1 MQYTAL
7 GFDPA
12 PGEPDAGR
20 EMVRKLRTATE
31 ALSRIDSVVS
41 GSATAD
47 WSGRT
52 ATAFQGLVGDELR
65 PRVHEAYSSFDR
77 ATRALDTWVVNLD
90 GYRERARALEAEADA
105 AKSSAASARTRA
117 ANVPDLAD
125 DADATAAANH
135 AADVR
140 NASAAV
146 DTADGVLSDVL
157 RRAHDLASEATA
169 NATTAAAA
177 LETAMSLAPD
187 APGLL
192 DRIGGAL
199 EGVGDF
205 LADAVTFVKE
215 NWWDILHRVVNIAST
230 VLSIASIFFP
240 ALAPFALGFAIADV
254 AMSGWDALH
263 GRPGAKEAFA
273 AGALGLVGGFAVGK
287 LIGAFT
293 QAAGPA
299 LANGPFRSVASGA
312 LATAGPAG
320 ANAASQ
326 AGSAA
331 AALTYNPAY
340 GPALTGYMVAKAKDA
355 SDARDGIVSLIGGNT
370 YYDSS
375 LSENWRKIRGHA

>member
-1 MQYTAL
+1 MQYDAL

-20 EMVRKLRTATE
+20 EMVRRLRAATE
-31 ALSRIDSVVS
+31 ALGRIDGVVS
-41 GSATAD
+41 GSATQD
-47 WSGRT
+47 WHGQA
-52 ATAFQGLVGDELR
+52 ATAFQGLLAEDLQ
-65 PRVHEAYSSFDR
+65 PRVREAHGSFER
-77 ATRALDTWVVNLD
+77 ATRALDTWVSNLD
-90 GYRERARALEAEADA
+90 GYRERARALEAEAET
-105 AKSSAASARTRA
+105 AKASVASAHARA
-117 ANVPDLAD
+117 DGVQDLPDDAD
-125 DADATAAANH
+125 DAARAQHASDVRGATAAVN
-135 AADVR
+135 
-140 NASAAV
+140 
-146 DTADGVLSDVL
+146 TADSALADVL
-157 RRAHDLASEATA
+157 RRAHALAAEATS

-192 DRIGGAL
+192 DRIGDAL
-199 EGVGDF
+199 DGIGDF
-205 LADAVTFVKE
+205 LADAITFVKE

-263 GRPGAKEAFA
+263 GRPGAAEAFA
-273 AGALGLVGGFAVGK
+273 TGALGLVGGFAVGK

-293 QAAGPA
+293 QAAGPV
-299 LANGPFRSVASGA
+299 LANGPFRAVASGA
-312 LATAGPAG
+312 VATAGPGG
-320 ANAASQ
+320 AAAASQ
-326 AGSAA
+326 AGTAA

-355 SDARDGIVSLIGGNT
+355 TDARDGILSLIGGNT

-375 LSENWRKIRGHA
+375 LSDSWRKIRAS